1 MKALHLVAHATP
13 GKLAPK
19 LVDGR
24 LLDLLAGRDALP
36 LPSRTESLELLLTLA
51 ETSQELLG
59 GMAGR
64 ATFQFDAD
72 REVWECGLELCGRD
86 VLVSIYRPSPATR
99 IATHERRVTRRDFLT
114 AQLEML
120 SSIARGRRDGVPESA
135 RNRYV
140 FAAERLCSQLANPS
154 LLGEAPSAA
163 RAERSVTGPAFG
175 GVSLNARGRLKMT
188 RPRLVDSEHVER
200 SDLHALLVE
209 GTLQIH
215 AGGTTLS
222 SSASQLFIDA
232 ERLVLGAEEVLLT
245 WESGRVLA
253 TRLKLS
259 ELELALYR
267 TRSDGLIE
275 LGARGGHRDAP
286 RRRMQ
291 LVNVD
296 SVSWV
301 RAVCHFA
308 LALTAEFCAVD
319 ERQQR
324 NLRLTALE
332 RSARALLERASAED
346 HALTNDHPEDYRRF
360 ARRRR
365 SMATGLWEHGG
376 TMRFSARW
384 VATVPGLDLRATFL
398 CGDSIIVDSSR
409 ETACIDRLNGKITW
423 RAPSGPAAC
432 TVSPAG
438 LIRFRPDGHLSS
450 IDLNNGVQRFALQLK
465 PRTGGGAA
473 GSVVYSDGLP
483 KLLAL
488 TEGDRQI
495 SAVDLIT
502 GEVRWRHTAARPG
515 SYRLRRVGK
524 LLLVAGGSSTLFAL
538 DLTSGEAV
546 WRFCSRLP
554 FNGALA
560 VDQTSAV
567 AVSGAP
573 GNWQLQHLDPWTGE
587 CRWTAELLEAPLV
600 GKHPLLTPKVVVM
613 PVGNEGSSGAEAFDR
628 QTGRSLWRHHADLA
642 SAASAWLAFDDLV
655 LINDG
660 AGVLMCL
667 EASTGRPMYNHV
679 FAGSSATDT
688 PRRLEPVLR
697 NGALFVPQQQVHVVR
712 PRTGEI
718 IGTVPPDLVPDLLR
732 VDERCDVYVGEESG
746 HLAAFGSAP
755 RLAVVGQSG

>member
-1 MKALHLVAHATP
+1 MTALHLVAHTSP
-13 GKLAPK
+13 GKLTPR

-24 LLDLLAGRDALP
+24 LLDLLVGGRESMPTL
-36 LPSRTESLELLLTLA
+36 SRTEVLELLLGLGESTH
-51 ETSQELLG
+51 ELLSG
-59 GMAGR
+59 VAGR
-64 ATFQFDAD
+64 TTFQFDAD

-86 VLVSIYRPSPATR
+86 VLVSVFRPSPSTR
-99 IATHERRVTRRDFLT
+99 IASHERRVVRRDFLA
-114 AQLEML
+114 AQTEML
-120 SSIARGRRDGVPESA
+120 STIARGRRDGTPESI
-135 RNRYV
+135 RDRFV
-140 FAAERLCSQLANPS
+140 FAAERLAAKLAGPG
-154 LLGEAPSAA
+154 LLGDSPSAA
-163 RAERSVTGPAFG
+163 RAERTLSGPTCS
-175 GVSLNARGRLKMT
+175 GVSLQGSGRLKVT

-209 GTLQIH
+209 GTLTIR
-215 AGGTTLS
+215 AGGVSIAST
-222 SSASQLFIDA
+222 ASQLFIDA
-232 ERLVLGAEEVLLT
+232 ERLVLGAEEVLFT

-275 LGARGGHRDAP
+275 LGARGMQREP
-286 RRRMQ
+286 RRRIQ

-296 SVSWV
+296 SVGWV

-308 LALTAEFCAVD
+308 LTLTAAYCAVD

-376 TMRFSARW
+376 KMRFSARW
-384 VATVPGLDLRATFL
+384 VATVPGLDLRSTFL
-398 CGDSIIVDSSR
+398 CGNSVIVDSSR

-450 IDLNNGVQRFALQLK
+450 LDLSNGVQRFALQLK

-473 GSVVYSDGLP
+473 GSVVYTEGLP
-483 KLLAL
+483 KILAL

-524 LLLVAGGSSTLFAL
+524 LFLVAGGSSTLFAL
-538 DLTSGEAV
+538 DLTNGEAV

-554 FNGALA
+554 FTGAVA
-560 VDQTSAV
+560 VDQTSAL

-573 GNWQLQHLDPWTGE
+573 GNWQLQHLDPWTGQ
-587 CRWTAELLEAPLV
+587 CRWTSELLEAPLP
-600 GKHPLLTPKVVVM
+600 GKHPLLTPDVVVV

-628 QTGRSLWRHHADLA
+628 KTGRSLWRHHADLA

-667 EASTGRPMYNHV
+667 DASTGRPLYNHV
-679 FAGSSATDT
+679 FAGSSASDT

-697 NGALFVPQQQVHVVR
+697 NGALFVPQQQVHVLR
-712 PRTGEI
+712 PRNGEI

-746 HLAAFGSAP
+746 HLAAFGTAP
-755 RLAVVGQSG
+755 RLAVVG

>member
-1 MKALHLVAHATP
+1 MKALHLVAHASP
-13 GKLAPK
+13 GKLAPR

-24 LLDLLAGRDALP
+24 LLDLLVASREAMP
-36 LPSRTESLELLLTLA
+36 MPSRTELLELLLALGEATH
-51 ETSQELLG
+51 ELLG
-59 GMAGR
+59 GSAGR
-64 ATFQFDAD
+64 TTFQFDAD
-72 REVWECGLELCGRD
+72 REVWECGLELCSKD
-86 VLVSIYRPSPATR
+86 VLVSVYRPSPSTR
-99 IATHERRVTRRDFLT
+99 IATHERRISRRNFLT
-114 AQLEML
+114 AQTEML
-120 SSIARGRRDGVPESA
+120 TTIARGRRDGSLESN
-135 RNRYV
+135 RNRFV
-140 FAAERLCSQLANPS
+140 FAAERLGPQLSNPA
-154 LLGEAPSAA
+154 LLGDAPSAA
-163 RAERSVTGPAFG
+163 RAERNVTGPSFG
-175 GVSLNARGRLKMT
+175 GVNLQASGRLKVT

-209 GTLQIH
+209 GTLTIQ
-215 AGGTTLS
+215 AGGASIAST
-222 SSASQLFIDA
+222 ASQLFVDA
-232 ERLVLGAEEVLLT
+232 ERLVLGAEEVLFT

-259 ELELALYR
+259 EIELALYR

-275 LGARGGHRDAP
+275 LGARGGQRESA
-286 RRRMQ
+286 RRRIQ

-296 SVSWV
+296 SISWV

-308 LALTAEFCAVD
+308 LSLTAAYCAVD
-319 ERQQR
+319 DRQQR

-346 HALTNDHPEDYRRF
+346 HALTNAHPEDYRRF

-398 CGDSIIVDSSR
+398 CGDRVIVDSSR
-409 ETACIDRLNGKITW
+409 ETACIDRTNGKITW

-450 IDLNNGVQRFALQLK
+450 IDLSNGVPRFSLQLK

-473 GSVVYSDGLP
+473 GSVVYTEGLP

-502 GEVRWRHTAARPG
+502 GEVRWRHTASRPG

-524 LLLVAGGSSTLFAL
+524 LFLVAGGSSTLFAL

-554 FNGALA
+554 FTGALA
-560 VDQTSAV
+560 VDQTSAL

-573 GNWQLQHLDPWTGE
+573 GNWQLQHLDPWTGQ
-587 CRWTAELLEAPLV
+587 CRWTAELLEAPLA
-600 GKHPLLTPKVVVM
+600 GKHPLLTPEVVVV

-628 QTGRSLWRHHADLA
+628 QSGRSLWRHHADLA

-667 EASTGRPMYNHV
+667 EASSGRPLYNHV
-679 FAGSSATDT
+679 FAGSSASDT

-712 PRTGEI
+712 PRNGEI

-746 HLAAFGSAP
+746 HLAAFGAAP
-755 RLAVVGQSG
+755 RLAVVG

>member
-1 MKALHLVAHATP
+1 
-13 GKLAPK
+13 
-19 LVDGR
+19 
-24 LLDLLAGRDALP
+24 
-36 LPSRTESLELLLTLA
+36 
-51 ETSQELLG
+51 
-59 GMAGR
+59 MA
-64 ATFQFDAD
+64 
-72 REVWECGLELCGRD
+72 
-86 VLVSIYRPSPATR
+86 
-99 IATHERRVTRRDFLT
+99 
-114 AQLEML
+114 AQVEML
-120 SSIARGRRDGVPESA
+120 TTIARGRRDGAPEST
-135 RNRYV
+135 RDRFV
-140 FAAERLCSQLANPS
+140 FAAERLCAKLSTPG

-163 RAERSVTGPAFG
+163 RAERTVVGPSFG
-175 GVSLNARGRLKMT
+175 GVSLQAAGRLKIT

-209 GTLQIH
+209 GTLTIQ
-215 AGGTTLS
+215 AGGASIGS
-222 SSASQLFIDA
+222 SSSQLFIDA
-232 ERLVLGAEEVLLT
+232 ERLVLGAEEVLFT

-275 LGARGGHRDAP
+275 LGARGAQREP
-286 RRRMQ
+286 RRRIQ

-296 SVSWV
+296 SINWV

-308 LALTAEFCAVD
+308 LTLTAAYCAVD

-324 NLRLTALE
+324 NLRLSALE
-332 RSARALLERASAED
+332 RSAKALLERASAED
-346 HALTNDHPEDYRRF
+346 HSLTNEHPEAYRRF

-376 TMRFSARW
+376 KMRFSARW

-398 CGDSIIVDSSR
+398 CGNSVIVDSSR

-450 IDLNNGVQRFALQLK
+450 IDLSNGVQRFALQLK

-473 GSVVYSDGLP
+473 GSVVYAEGLP
-483 KLLAL
+483 KILAL

-495 SAVDLIT
+495 SAVDLTT
-502 GEVRWRHTAARPG
+502 GEVRWRYTAARPG

-524 LLLVAGGSSTLFAL
+524 LFLVAGGSSTLFAL
-538 DLTSGEAV
+538 DLTNGEAV

-554 FNGALA
+554 FTGALA
-560 VDQTSAV
+560 VDQTSAL

-573 GNWQLQHLDPWTGE
+573 GNWQLQHLDPWTGQ
-587 CRWTAELLEAPLV
+587 CRWTAELLEAPLP
-600 GKHPLLTPKVVVM
+600 GKHPLLTPDVVVV

-628 QTGRSLWRHHADLA
+628 KTGRSLWRHHADLA

-667 EASTGRPMYNHV
+667 DASTGRPLYNHV
-679 FAGSSATDT
+679 FAGSSASDT

-697 NGALFVPQQQVHVVR
+697 NGALFVPQQQVHVLR
-712 PRTGEI
+712 PRNGEI

-746 HLAAFGSAP
+746 HLAAFGTAP
-755 RLAVVGQSG
+755 RLAVVG

>member
-1 MKALHLVAHATP
+1 MPALHLVARPNT
-13 GKLAPK
+13 GKLTRRLVDARLIEL

-24 LLDLLAGRDALP
+24 ETMPTL
-36 LPSRTESLELLLTLA
+36 SRTEILELLLALGEA
-51 ETSQELLG
+51 AHDLLDG
-59 GMAGR
+59 VAGR

-72 REVWECGLELCGRD
+72 REVWECGLELCGKD
-86 VLVSIYRPSPATR
+86 VLVSLYRPSPAAR
-99 IATHERRVTRRDFLT
+99 VVTHERRLPRREFVGALT
-114 AQLEML
+114 EML
-120 SSIARGRRDGVPESA
+120 SMIARGRSDGSPDSPRDRFNLAS
-135 RNRYV
+135 
-140 FAAERLCSQLANPS
+140 ERLGIKLGKPA

-163 RAERSVTGPAFG
+163 RAERSVAGPSFG
-175 GVSLNARGRLKMT
+175 GVSLHAAGRFKVT

-209 GTLQIH
+209 GTLTIAT
-215 AGGTTLS
+215 AGAS
-222 SSASQLFIDA
+222 ISSAGSQLFIDA

-259 ELELALYR
+259 EIELALYR

-275 LGARGGHRDAP
+275 LGARGAERESP
-286 RRRMQ
+286 RKRIQ

-308 LALTAEFCAVD
+308 LALTEAYCTVD
-319 ERQQR
+319 ERQHR

-346 HALTNDHPEDYRRF
+346 RALTNENPDDYRRF

-365 SMATGLWEHGG
+365 SMASGLWERGG
-376 TMRFSARW
+376 KMRFAARW

-398 CGDSIIVDSSR
+398 CGNSVIVDSSR
-409 ETACIDRLNGKITW
+409 ETACIDRVNGKITW

-450 IDLNNGVQRFALQLK
+450 VDLSNGVTRFSLQLK

-473 GSVVYSDGLP
+473 GSVVYTEGLP
-483 KLLAL
+483 KILAL

-515 SYRLRRVGK
+515 SFRLRRVGK
-524 LLLVAGGSSTLFAL
+524 LFLVAGGSGSLFAL
-538 DLTSGEAV
+538 DLTNGEAV
-546 WRFCSRLP
+546 WRYCSRLP
-554 FNGALA
+554 FTGALA
-560 VDQTSAV
+560 VDQTSAL

-573 GNWQLQHLDPWTGE
+573 GNWQLQHLDPWTGH
-587 CRWTAELLEAPLV
+587 CRWTAELLEAPLL
-600 GKHPLLTPKVVVM
+600 GKHPLLTPDVVIV

-642 SAASAWLAFDDLV
+642 SACSAWLAFDDLV

-667 EASTGRPMYNHV
+667 EASTGRPLYNHV
-679 FAGSSATDT
+679 FAGSSASDT

-712 PRTGEI
+712 PRSGEI
-718 IGTVPPDLVPDLLR
+718 IGAVPQELVPDLLR

-746 HLAAFGSAP
+746 HLAAFGIAP
-755 RLAVVGQSG
+755 RLAVVG